1 MMHLNITT
9 IQRAN
14 VGKLMYFTDV
24 FRTMLHWRWYWIAL
38 VVTMMYMI
46 QFTIFAAIYYLLGS
60 YRVINTAND
69 DCSNRQCD
77 CMPDITTFEEAFFF
91 SVQTQITIGYGDMVP
106 NPRCSLAILFI
117 IIQSLVGLTAD
128 AMLFGLVYQRYVL
141 ARSLSLS
148 LVTCLTAYYVAFHGL
163 RKMHHTFASAMWQ
176 RLELAMASNTLCSDW
191 QTCAAHKSSI
201 PRSRFSQQASVS
213 QWYASHSLTRAC
225 ALAHCVDYP
234 CQQEGEQV
242 YSFKR
247 LKLEDARDLFLAL
260 PVVVAHLIDESS
272 PFYNLNYDAAAR
284 ADLQV
289 IVMLDGIEASTSGML
304 HATLCNA
311 NSHIHIHSLTLTL
324 SVVRPNPSTPYVHY
338 KRNTVPAPVRKD
350 GRAAQWHDAG
360 RFPQAQQHCTNT

>member
-141 ARSLSLS
+141 ALSLALSLSLS
-148 LVTCLTAYYVAFHGL
+148 RHLPDRV
-163 RKMHHTFASAMWQ
+163 
-176 RLELAMASNTLCSDW
+176 LCSFSRPQKNAPHICFSDVATIGTRDGK
-191 QTCAAHKSSI
+191 QYFMFRLANM
-201 PRSRFSQQASVS
+201 RSTQILNPKISVFTTS
-213 QWYASHSLTRAC
+213 FRVTMVRL
-225 ALAHCVDYP
+225 ALAHTCMR
-234 CQQEGEQV
+234 
-242 YSFKR
+242 SR
-247 LKLEDARDLFLAL
+247 
-260 PVVVAHLIDESS
+260 S
-272 PFYNLNYDAAAR
+272 
-284 ADLQV
+284 
-289 IVMLDGIEASTSGML
+289 
-304 HATLCNA
+304 LC
-311 NSHIHIHSLTLTL
+311 
-324 SVVRPNPSTPYVHY
+324 
-338 KRNTVPAPVRKD
+338 
-350 GRAAQWHDAG
+350 
-360 RFPQAQQHCTNT
+360 